1 MTTTRKIGKIAGIL
15 YFITWVT
22 SIAGLAFY
30 GSILKHS
37 DYLSGSV
44 SNGHLLTGA
53 FLEIILAIANI
64 GTALALYPI
73 VRRASESL
81 AMGYVALRTLESAL
95 IAVGVLPILALV
107 TLRQDVTD
115 LASSNALGRALVS
128 LHNWSFV
135 VGPNFICAAD
145 TLVLAFLLFRSGLV
159 ARFIPILGL
168 VGGSLLAVQAS
179 LILFGVLD
187 QSAPSTA
194 LLSIPVF
201 AWEISLGTYMFR
213 KGFKVSALAKLD
225 GAKIAKEV
233 NLVTV

>member
-1 MTTTRKIGKIAGIL
+1 MTTTRKTAKIAAIF
-15 YFITWVT
+15 YFITWVS

-30 GSILKHS
+30 GPILKHS
-37 DYLSGSV
+37 NYLSGSV
-44 SNGHLLTGA
+44 SNSHLLTGA
-53 FLEIILAIANI
+53 FLEILLALANV
-64 GTALALYPI
+64 GTAVALYPI

-81 AMGYVALRTLESAL
+81 AIGYVALRTLEGAV

-115 LASSNALGRALVS
+115 LTGSNALGRALVS
-128 LHNWSFV
+128 LHNWSFL

-145 TLVLAFLLFRSGLV
+145 TLVLALLLFKSGLV

-168 VGGSLLAVQAS
+168 IGGSLLAVAATM
-179 LILFGVLD
+179 ILFGVIS

-213 KGFKVSALAKLD
+213 KGFNTSVLAKLD
-225 GAKIAKEV
+225 EAKVSRES

>member
-1 MTTTRKIGKIAGIL
+1 MTTTRKIGKIAAVL
-15 YFITWVT
+15 YFITWIT
-22 SIAGLAFY
+22 SIVGLAFY
-30 GSILKHS
+30 GPILKHS

-44 SNGHLLTGA
+44 SNSHLLTGA

-64 GTALALYPI
+64 GTAIAIYPI
-73 VRRASESL
+73 VRRAGESL
-81 AMGYVALRTLESAL
+81 AIGYVALRTLEAAV

-115 LASSNALGRALVS
+115 LAGSNALGRALVS
-128 LHNWSFV
+128 LHNSSFL

-145 TLVLAFLLFRSGLV
+145 TLVLAFLLYKSGLV

-168 VGGSLLAVQAS
+168 IGGSLLAMQAT
-179 LILFGVLD
+179 LILFGVLS
-187 QSAPSTA
+187 QAAPSTA

-213 KGFKVSALAKLD
+213 KGFNTSALAKLD
-225 GAKIAKEV
+225 AAEV
-233 NLVTV
+233 SRELVTA